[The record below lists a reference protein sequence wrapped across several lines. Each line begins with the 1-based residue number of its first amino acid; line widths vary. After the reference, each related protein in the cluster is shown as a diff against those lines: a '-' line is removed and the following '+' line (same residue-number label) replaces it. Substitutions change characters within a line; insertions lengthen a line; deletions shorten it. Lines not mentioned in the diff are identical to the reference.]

1 MTPFLNEGG
10 QDHKQNFCNNL
21 RFKQVSGERLQS
33 FRIYF
38 TGSRKSLSL
47 TFYRLLS
54 IKKRLKTC
62 AHS

>member
-21 RFKQVSGERLQS
+21 RFKQVSGDRLQS

-38 TGSRKSLSL
+38 KLQELIHGVFLKPSFAVYKK
-47 TFYRLLS
+47 
-54 IKKRLKTC
+54 IK
-62 AHS
+62 